1 MNEHSLYSCVKYH
14 SETHLKNE
22 YTLNKMKDTKAK
34 QVLFG
39 G

>member
-1 MNEHSLYSCVKYH
+1 VKYH

-34 QVLFG
+34 TGPVWGLILEEEE
-39 G
+39 